1 MPCSA
6 SSVLLRCT
14 SVGWAVSTGAI
25 RGHREKSMHRVS
37 ADTGAFELGEREADA
52 ALLRRG
58 ARQQTGAPAPDVVAV
73 FGDVGQMRKI
83 RKRAHDR
90 DGLFAAQ
97 FRQQRGQ
104 FLAGFGVVFAAKSHR
119 RLADRFDHIKYEI
132 ILLLAQHIAEHP
144 AEQADV
150 FLERGVLLGTFW
162 RFVSSSKIFHG
173 DQSEKSG
180 RAGG

>member
-1 MPCSA
+1 
-6 SSVLLRCT
+6 
-14 SVGWAVSTGAI
+14 
-25 RGHREKSMHRVS
+25 MHRVS

-119 RLADRFDHIKYEI
+119 RLADRFDHVKYEI
-132 ILLLAQHIAEHP
+132 ILLL
-144 AEQADV
+144 
-150 FLERGVLLGTFW
+150 GTVW

-173 DQSEKSG
+173 EQSEKSG
-180 RAGG
+180 RAGLSPARAKGSA